1 MEKKIKLLAQND
13 LANVDFDF
21 DFDDIGEGFNMK
33 MLDNIDENAL
43 RMQSKAPQHIKGNE
57 IRKMDPEDLEEDLIE
72 EMIYNISCGNQN
84 GFAEQEA
91 RKIIKEIGIIKFFH
105 SKKIT
110 NEMMN
115 KMIKDY
121 GKVNNTSS
129 YTSKDIK
136 YIIKELESLSL
147 E

>member
-1 MEKKIKLLAQND
+1 MEKKIKYLAQND

-21 DFDDIGEGFNMK
+21 NFDDIGEGFNMK
-33 MLDNIDENAL
+33 MLNSIDENAL
-43 RMQSKAPQHIKGNE
+43 RIQSKAPQPNKGNE
-57 IRKMDPEDLEEDLIE
+57 IMKMDPEDLEEDIIE

-91 RKIIKEIGIIKFFH
+91 REIINEIGIIKFFH

-110 NEMMN
+110 NEMIN
-115 KMIKDY
+115 KMMKEY
-121 GKVNNTSS
+121 SKVNNTSS

-136 YIIKELESLSL
+136 FIIKELESLSL